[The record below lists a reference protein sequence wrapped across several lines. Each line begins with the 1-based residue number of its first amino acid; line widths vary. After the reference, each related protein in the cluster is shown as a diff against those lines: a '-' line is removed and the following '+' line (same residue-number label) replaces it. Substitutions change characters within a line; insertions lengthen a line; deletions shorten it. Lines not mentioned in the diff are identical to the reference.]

1 MFAKLKHLQQVKG
14 KGTTFV
20 SLLIPEDKD
29 MNSVMQML
37 IHEKATSKNIKSK
50 QTRKLVH
57 QSVDG
62 IIRNIRELKLSKSP
76 SRGIAIFSGQYV

>member
-37 IHEKATSKNIKSK
+37 IHEKAT
-50 QTRKLVH
+50 
-57 QSVDG
+57 
-62 IIRNIRELKLSKSP
+62 
-76 SRGIAIFSGQYV
+76 